1 MSTITETK
9 EINLESIVLLGSN
22 PRKKIN
28 QDALQELAE
37 SIKANGLLQ
46 PILVSLIPNQENVE
60 YFLIYGERRYRASK
74 LAGLETIRAE
84 IREVESGKILEL
96 QVLENLMREDIS
108 PLEEARAFQF
118 LMKTDG
124 LDLFASKINKSKK
137 YVLDRVK
144 LLDLCGE
151 ALNALEMGI
160 LPLGHAVLLSKIE
173 IEKQEKV
180 IKASNLFAG
189 QTIMQGTS
197 KMYCTKTLN
206 QLKEYIAGT
215 MLSFDRVNFDL
226 GNAKLL
232 TAAGSCQACPKRTIN
247 QNLLFGDITEND
259 MCTDSFCFDAK
270 IKQQVEVN
278 IEKAKEEFGDVQTAE
293 TDKWSSN
300 IILSD
305 TKEKVSYNNKKT
317 ERYTL
322 PVVITKTDNYAQ
334 KDMGR
339 TVWIEDK
346 SNQVEPEPKKEIVNN
361 WETNQAKQFNDLT
374 IPRFQKVISALREA
388 EDCKYDISNI
398 YLVEQFANVNME
410 LLLVVAHFLGIRPI
424 ESLNYVDIKDFT
436 RTTTKEQD
444 YEICLE
450 IGQQMIDTFT
460 NELAISILAV
470 VDIID
475 DEFEL
480 NETPG
485 EYDLTIKKIFHM
497 LDLPID
503 NDDTKEIEVDN
514 DSITEVEDNEP
525 IINKFD
531 ELSKELNDKS
541 VKLKESLTDWNPSKI
556 NGDPSNLTKLLNKDS
571 QTETIE
577 PRFEKIKKKYALN
590 NSYFKNHRPQDPKN
604 PSEIMQYFDE
614 HNELPFDN
622 GADTSKWLYECYI
635 EFQKRNNVYHSQY
648 FTPPATADQ
657 MRVLAHEYFDKE
669 KIVLDACCGFGA
681 LSKPLIEDEFKVVGF
696 DFSVEMVQLYNDQYI
711 FDTVDPCENINF
723 MEGEFVKKY
732 YNIISNP
739 PYEVPALTKFLDC
752 VYENLIDGGT
762 AILLIPKEFVDKEKP
777 KALASIL
784 SNFILV
790 HRQDMDEDFART
802 GVKAEIVV
810 LRKA

>member
-9 EINLESIVLLGSN
+9 EINLESIILLGSN

-46 PILVSLIPNQENVE
+46 PILVRLIPNQENVE

-74 LAGLETIRAE
+74 LAGLKTIRAE

-108 PLEEARAFQF
+108 PIEEARAFQF

-189 QTIMQGTS
+189 QTIIEGTS

-226 GNAKLL
+226 DDADLIPK
-232 TAAGSCQACPKRTIN
+232 AGSCQACPKRTIN

-270 IKQQVEVN
+270 LKKQVEVN
-278 IEKAKEEFGDVQTAE
+278 IDKAKEEFGEIKTAE
-293 TDKWSSN
+293 TDKWSSS
-300 IILSD
+300 IIINE
-305 TKEKVSYNNKKT
+305 TKEKIQYNKEKT

-322 PVVITKTDNYAQ
+322 PVVITKTDNYGQ

-346 SNQVEPEPKKEIVNN
+346 SNQAAPEPEISYTVTYAE
-361 WETNQAKQFNDLT
+361 KQKTKFNDVT
-374 IPRFQKVISALREA
+374 IPRLNFVLEAIHGTPLELDILRDFFVEKLVTCDLEHLVA
-388 EDCKYDISNI
+388 YASYFKMEIHLKLEYTEITNFKKEKSFSDIEEFKFEI
-398 YLVEQFANVNME
+398 AKKLVEKFNIEMLVN
-410 LLLVVAHFLGIRPI
+410 LVVLDVIIGEDLSESSSDEWEITLHKYYEKLGL
-424 ESLNYVDIKDFT
+424 SDWN
-436 RTTTKEQD
+436 
-444 YEICLE
+444 
-450 IGQQMIDTFT
+450 
-460 NELAISILAV
+460 N
-470 VDIID
+470 
-475 DEFEL
+475 DE
-480 NETPG
+480 ETPA
-485 EYDLTIKKIFHM
+485 D
-497 LDLPID
+497 
-503 NDDTKEIEVDN
+503 EIEVDD
-514 DSITEVEDNEP
+514 DSITELED
-525 IINKFD
+525 
-531 ELSKELNDKS
+531 DK
-541 VKLKESLTDWNPSKI
+541 
-556 NGDPSNLTKLLNKDS
+556 TK
-571 QTETIE
+571 TETE
-577 PRFEKIKKKYALN
+577 EYRFEEKAQNRFQKIKKKYALN
-590 NSYFKNHRPQDPKN
+590 NSYFKNHRHQDPKN
-604 PSEIMQYFDE
+604 PLEVMEYFGE
-614 HNELPFDN
+614 HNELPFEMGDN
-622 GADTSKWLYECYI
+622 SNWLYECYI
-635 EFQKRNNVYHSQY
+635 EYQKRNNVFNSQY
-648 FTPPATADQ
+648 FTPPTTADQ
-657 MRVLAHEYFDKE
+657 MCVLAHEYFDKE

-681 LSKPLIEDEFKVVGF
+681 LSKPLIEDEFKVIGF
-696 DFSVEMVQLYNDQYI
+696 DFSADMVHLYNSQYL
-711 FDTVDPCENINF
+711 FELVEPAEQINF

-732 YNIISNP
+732 HNIISNP

-752 VYENLIDGGT
+752 VYDNLIDGGT
-762 AILLIPKEFVDKEKP
+762 AILLIPKGFVDKEKP
-777 KALASIL
+777 KALAWIL
-784 SNFILV
+784 SNFIV
-790 HRQDMDEDFART
+790 IHREDMKEDFART
-802 GVKAEIVV
+802 GVKSEIVV
-810 LRKA
+810 LRKS